1 MKYLLAAIALLACAA
16 ANAQVLVDLP
26 IGGWRAP
33 ADARTGFVQEVNYP
47 ASSVNSDGK
56 ATPALIRGRVQQ
68 RIEQQIR
75 QQIRQQAATARKPE
89 NSPTRLPATLVA
101 NGVAMPL
108 SVDESGSFNRP
119 YAFGSGSNSIEIRAP
134 GKDPNPQSRKSVQF
148 YDTGKDNAGGRTVPG
163 MRVVLSWSSDNT
175 DLDLHVITPA
185 GAHAFYGNRI
195 LPDGSALDVDVTT
208 GYGPEIWAAPAPAR
222 GVYHVYVNY
231 FGAGEIQDAL
241 TIAEVAIVTRE
252 GSLHEKR
259 QVFRVPL
266 RKPGELMLV
275 KSFVY

>member
-1 MKYLLAAIALLACAA
+1 MTAKRVAKICCLFSVLLGICADLS
-16 ANAQVLVDLP
+16 AQATIESPV
-26 IGGWRAP
+26 GGWRASIDSG
-33 ADARTGFVQEVNYP
+33 ADFLQEVTYP
-47 ASSVNSDGK
+47 ASSVNSAGK
-56 ATPALIRGRVQQ
+56 SAPALIRGHIQRV
-68 RIEQQIR
+68 
-75 QQIRQQAATARKPE
+75 RKP
-89 NSPTRLPATLVA
+89 AKLVA

-108 SVDESGSFNRP
+108 LLDEGGSFNRP
-119 YAFGSGSNSIEIRAP
+119 YAFGTGSNSVQVRAA
-134 GKDPNPQSRKSVQF
+134 GTDANRRAEKSVQF
-148 YDTGKDNAGGRTVPG
+148 YDAGKGQGATKVLAGL
-163 MRVVLSWSSDNT
+163 RVVLSWSSENT

-185 GAHAFYGNRI
+185 GGHAFYGNRV

-208 GYGPEIWAAPAPAR
+208 GYGPEIWAAPAPAK

-241 TIAEVAIVTRE
+241 TIAEVAIVTQE